1 MIFKIIVASI
11 FLHFSSTL
19 KDCKNN
25 DSIKLVSTSVNC
37 CESTKQEPASSVVD
51 IVLKSKR
58 RPLLVKQ
65 KPSFRY
71 PDEDDS
77 TENLHDKAHQDIQRP
92 TQNIEDEFQDEST
105 NAPNNNSR
113 LREDDM
119 HTTDVMQVEVL
130 DENRDCLDKQN
141 ASAIGIDKV
150 KDRQPSCNPFVTRIS
165 FEDLKEE
172 VKLMPTF
179 PPPDFVRTGSDD
191 SGTGCSG
198 TRPGS
203 RAQTRYTYFYGFLFT
218 YKTLF
223 TILLSFNIIL

>member
-1 MIFKIIVASI
+1 MLTFDIIITSI
-11 FLHFSSTL
+11 CLHFSSTL

-25 DSIKLVSTSVNC
+25 DSIKLLSTSVNS
-37 CESTKQEPASSVVD
+37 CESTKPEPASSVVD
-51 IVLKSKR
+51 AVLKSKQ

-71 PDEDDS
+71 PDEVDS
-77 TENLHDKAHQDIQRP
+77 TENMHNKPHQDIQRP
-92 TQNIEDEFQDEST
+92 AHNIEDESQDDPT
-105 NAPNNNSR
+105 NTSNNNSR
-113 LREDDM
+113 ITGEDR
-119 HTTDVMQVEVL
+119 HTTDVIQVELL
-130 DENRDCLDKQN
+130 DGNRDCLDKQN
-141 ASAIGIDKV
+141 ASGVGIDKV
-150 KDRQPSCNPFVTRIS
+150 TDRQPSCNPFVTRIS

-203 RAQTRYTYFYGFLFT
+203 RAQTRYTYLYGFLVT
-218 YKTLF
+218 RKTF
-223 TILLSFNIIL
+223 IYVLSI